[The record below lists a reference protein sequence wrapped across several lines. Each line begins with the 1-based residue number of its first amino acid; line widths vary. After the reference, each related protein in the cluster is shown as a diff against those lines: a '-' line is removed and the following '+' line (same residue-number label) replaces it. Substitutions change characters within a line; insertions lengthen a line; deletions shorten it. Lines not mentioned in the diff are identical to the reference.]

1 MTHKNLQVTEIKEV
15 VMIELLGGLV
25 REKAKNGGKSNDVV
39 ENKGRK
45 NYRFQ
50 A

>member
-1 MTHKNLQVTEIKEV
+1 MIHKNYQVIEIKQAI
-15 VMIELLGGLV
+15 MIELLRGLLN
-25 REKAKNGGKSNDVV
+25 EKAQNGGKSNDVG